1 MSASQWHY
9 LPPVLALVNERALHG
24 YTHLHSVPL
33 EAWLHFQ
40 DGQPPSLPYLG
51 LSFPSKQSHH
61 KVSCCAGHVDSKLYN
76 TWQTYTVEGWM
87 WTQTMTFTRGPGC
100 KSNTCSKGRGH
111 MVVHLERLN
120 PDMPER
126 EASSM
131 SGVTIFSVISV
142 STVKVGSTM
151 KSMKPEQ
158 KCKHSQEGE
167 IMINVKSLHQRSQTN
182 SF

>member
-1 MSASQWHY
+1 
-9 LPPVLALVNERALHG
+9 
-24 YTHLHSVPL
+24 
-33 EAWLHFQ
+33 
-40 DGQPPSLPYLG
+40 
-51 LSFPSKQSHH
+51 
-61 KVSCCAGHVDSKLYN
+61 
-76 TWQTYTVEGWM
+76 M
-87 WTQTMTFTRGPGC
+87 WTQTMAFTRGPGC
-100 KSNTCSKGRGH
+100 KSNTCPEGKGH

-167 IMINVKSLHQRSQTN
+167 IMIYVKSLHQQLRQTH
-182 SF
+182 SKGQS